1 MTVPYTTK
9 WSIWTMQREIDD
21 GYVYAVDVVI
31 VGIANNDPTHAIQF
45 TETCRLK
52 RPEGAMIPYEDLTEN
67 QVLEWVKA
75 QWSWECMH
83 GFNKPWMSILNKSF
97 DTFFNKPKVAG
108 GVPWTP
114 NVGVGTT

>member
-1 MTVPYTTK
+1 
-9 WSIWTMQREIDD
+9 MQREIDD

-52 RPEGAMIPYEDLTEN
+52 RPEGAMIPYEDLTES

-83 GFNKPWMSILNKSF
+83 GFNKPWMSILNGSF
-97 DTFFNKPKVAG
+97 ETFFNKPKVAG